1 LMQETG
7 SSFLE
12 HQSANVPMEEV
23 ASERFG
29 TTYKRFHRGI
39 FPSNLRLTPSGSRVL
54 PHEQLHVEGGISV
67 AECDEQPPCSLP
79 AETLHAMPIGESAS
93 EHRRYRRVYTAPAYG
108 ADAVHPSTST
118 IVTDLNAGPTP
129 VPPADARPVPS
140 VASLGAK
147 GTRDPPDGQR
157 SRRLRVKPS
166 TLVLMRQNTHLDPD
180 EACKGFSAL
189 PILQHGYGPQKSE
202 RPVWGYS
209 YYGPWSH
216 SPYHKHGF
224 RGSSA
229 SLADM
234 PPAGI
239 KCLAPQ

>member
-1 LMQETG
+1 MQETG
-7 SSFLE
+7 STFLE

-23 ASERFG
+23 AHERFG

-39 FPSNLRLTPSGSRVL
+39 FPSDVGLTPSGARVL

-79 AETLHAMPIGESAS
+79 AETLHAMPVGKSAS

-108 ADAVHPSTST
+108 ADAVHPSTT
-118 IVTDLNAGPTP
+118 TVVTDLNAGPTP

-147 GTRDPPDGQR
+147 GTRDSTDGQR

-166 TLVLMRQNTHLDPD
+166 TLVLMRQNTHLHPD
-180 EACKGFSAL
+180 EACKGLSAL
-189 PILQHGYGPQKSE
+189 PILQHGYNTLLTLFLFANTLQSTLLQKLY
-202 RPVWGYS
+202 V
-209 YYGPWSH
+209 
-216 SPYHKHGF
+216 
-224 RGSSA
+224 
-229 SLADM
+229 
-234 PPAGI
+234 GI
-239 KCLAPQ
+239 